1 MGGSRG
7 VHKVLGIVQSSIFAC
22 NMKLKKYVKGG
33 QPEKA
38 MQLFQQLEQEGM
50 NPGKFTF
57 NHTIKACAGLQA
69 LEDDRLIHQWII
81 EKYL

>member
-7 VHKVLGIVQSSIFAC
+7 GHKALGIEQSSIFIW
-22 NMKLKKYVKGG
+22 NTKLKHVKGG

-38 MQLFQQLEQEGM
+38 MQLFQQLQQEGM

-57 NHTIKACAGLQA
+57 NHMIKAHAGL
-69 LEDDRLIHQWII
+69 
-81 EKYL
+81 